1 MRKFVITAVLSLGAV
16 SSAWASQLAKP
27 TMDMNQHMQ
36 SMIAHETM
44 NNGSADAHQQMA
56 EMHQKMM
63 GTQTKENTVIIA
75 KPFSAMNEHQQ
86 AAIAHSFTKNGQSG
100 PHEQLSEQHMQ
111 MLQ

>member
-1 MRKFVITAVLSLGAV
+1 MKKLVIAAVLTLSTV
-16 SSAWASQLAKP
+16 SSVWASQLTKP
-27 TMDMNQHMQ
+27 AMDMNQHIQ

-63 GTQTKENTVIIA
+63 GKQAQENTVSIA

-100 PHEQLSEQHMQ
+100 PHEQQSEQHMQ